1 MRFATLQVE
10 MRDISCVQIKS
21 VEQFTKMVSE
31 GIAARATDSAS
42 TPGGNNRSHAILSL
56 VVRNNQGATGKLNL
70 IDLAG
75 SEDCKQGS
83 GGAGQRGARTLAY
96 SALSSLN
103 KLIKSIN
110 DGSDET
116 SSIYSASNL
125 NMLLADSMGNSC
137 LGSFLVCI
145 APHPKYYADTSNT
158 LSFARSIQRVV
169 QQPDMPPPHGKT
181 EPISSQSARPH
192 GRKGTFANMVSS
204 GQGSDAIPGGII
216 VESATTA
223 GAKPRKG
230 AKKGQG
236 DVCVQGKV
244 ASLPAKRPAI
254 AGGDSAK
261 VAKKHKAKGQGKQQD
276 KTQAQEGNPSP
287 ALVCDVQLPSMQSVQ
302 DNNFAALSSMTPSKL
317 VMTPSA
323 KVFSTAAADLASPM
337 NLLLDEHAATMNN
350 VGHGIGMADSLCSL
364 FVTPKQSGVKKRSA
378 LTSRDESNESSKN
391 LWSTQASIVSKAG
404 TVVNSSRR
412 STDMCF
418 SATKSATRSSQSES
432 IFSPDADR
440 DHHFDYSIMGADSTC
455 VPGSIERLVQ

>member
-1 MRFATLQVE
+1 
-10 MRDISCVQIKS
+10 MRDISCVEIKS
-21 VEQFTKMVSE
+21 MEQFTKMVAE
-31 GIAARATDSAS
+31 GIAARATDTAS

-56 VVRNNQGATGKLNL
+56 IVTNKLGAVGKLNL
-70 IDLAG
+70 VDLAG

-116 SSIYSASNL
+116 NSILSASKL

-169 QQPDMPPPHGKT
+169 QQPDFVPPPHGHA
-181 EPISSQSARPH
+181 EACSSHPGRPV
-192 GRKGTFANMVSS
+192 GRKGTCANMVCS
-204 GQGSDAIPGGII
+204 GPKSDEIPGGII
-216 VESATTA
+216 VEATA
-223 GAKPRKG
+223 VGAKPRKG
-230 AKKGQG
+230 AKKVLG
-236 DVCVQGKV
+236 DVSAQGRAATV
-244 ASLPAKRPAI
+244 PSKRPAV
-254 AGGDSAK
+254 AVGDFSKA
-261 VAKKHKAKGQGKQQD
+261 AKKQKSKGVGKREG
-276 KTQAQEGNPSP
+276 KTEFQESQAPP
-287 ALVCDVQLPSMQSVQ
+287 TLVCDVQLPSMPSMQSVQ
-302 DNNFAALSSMTPSKL
+302 DSNFAAISSMTPSKL
-317 VMTPSA
+317 LMTPSA

-337 NLLLDEHAATMNN
+337 NLLLDEHAAALGNA
-350 VGHGIGMADSLCSL
+350 GHGIGMADSLCGL

-378 LTSRDESNESSKN
+378 VASRDEAHESSKN

-404 TVVNSSRR
+404 TVVNSTRR
-412 STDMCF
+412 STEVCF
-418 SATKSATRSSQSES
+418 SATKSAARSSQSES
-432 IFSPDADR
+432 LFSPEADR
-440 DHHFDYSIMGADSTC
+440 DQFDFSIMGADSSC